1 MEANRTRAC
10 RASWAPQLLSCPLE
24 IPLYPRVLELVFTC
38 LGPLAGQCR
47 SAVQITGQGLGRQPV
62 ASPDAR
68 HPQYTVVHVHSLL
81 YLLIH
86 KPGVPYTR
94 FLSCAARELFMGS
107 HNTRL
112 RQSMTGDPFP
122 RIRSLER
129 TTLKDP
135 TGCRTGR
142 PARHPRD
149 RCRTPLPRRN
159 RRRGRRPRSPSQA
172 HETCEP
178 GA

>member
-24 IPLYPRVLELVFTC
+24 IPLYPRVLELGFTC

-62 ASPDAR
+62 ASPGAR

-94 FLSCAARELFMGS
+94 FLSCAARELFMG
-107 HNTRL
+107 
-112 RQSMTGDPFP
+112 
-122 RIRSLER
+122 
-129 TTLKDP
+129 
-135 TGCRTGR
+135 
-142 PARHPRD
+142 
-149 RCRTPLPRRN
+149 
-159 RRRGRRPRSPSQA
+159 
-172 HETCEP
+172 
-178 GA
+178 

>member
-24 IPLYPRVLELVFTC
+24 IPLYPRVLELGFTC

-62 ASPDAR
+62 AQPGAR

-94 FLSCAARELFMGS
+94 FLSCAARREGQRTVTTKINGS
-107 HNTRL
+107 KKQT
-112 RQSMTGDPFP
+112 
-122 RIRSLER
+122 
-129 TTLKDP
+129 
-135 TGCRTGR
+135 
-142 PARHPRD
+142 
-149 RCRTPLPRRN
+149 
-159 RRRGRRPRSPSQA
+159 
-172 HETCEP
+172 
-178 GA
+178 